1 MALKSNKVEMLIKLL
16 GGVKNSSEDPVKFWD
31 DLNGSRIQYFFIGI
45 KKTIDMWKNNS

>member
-31 DLNGSRIQYFFIGI
+31 DLNGSRIQYFFICI